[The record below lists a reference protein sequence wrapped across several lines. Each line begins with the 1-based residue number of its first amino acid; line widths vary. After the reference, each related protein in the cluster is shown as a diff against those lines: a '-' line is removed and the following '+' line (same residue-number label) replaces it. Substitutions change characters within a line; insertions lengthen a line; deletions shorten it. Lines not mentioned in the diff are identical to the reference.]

1 MNKPVS
7 THQQRWRAR
16 LRETHDRLDVYL
28 PKTSAAE
35 LRLALP
41 GDETVSAF
49 VERMLKDA
57 MRSDKRSPD
66 NTGAQPNG
74 APEQALAPET
84 LAYAALRA
92 QEHGVSVD
100 DFMLAAMRGVASQT
114 KVMIHGLA
122 KAGRRDAVAA
132 VGALSVAVEATQARV
147 SVRIS

>member
-1 MNKPVS
+1 MYSDLLRSVPVNKS
-7 THQQRWRAR
+7 ITHQQRWRAR

-28 PKTSAAE
+28 PKTSAAQ
-35 LRLALP
+35 LRLALS

-84 LAYAALRA
+84 LIYAITRA
-92 QEHGVSVD
+92 AMHGVSLD
-100 DFMLAAMRGVASQT
+100 DFILAAMRGVSAQSA
-114 KVMIHGLA
+114 VMIRGLA
-122 KAGRRDAVAA
+122 NAGRRDALASAGAGA
-132 VGALSVAVEATQARV
+132 VIA
-147 SVRIS
+147 